1 MISTKQENQ
10 ETFVSAEDDFTIFL
24 GINDE
29 IANKLYNEGILRY
42 TALAATPTVTLM
54 RMTAGMHTTY
64 LKSWPE
70 QARVLLDTNATYLR
84 DVQFQLK
91 TKTGAYRNFDCG

>member
-1 MISTKQENQ
+1 MISTKQDEQGN
-10 ETFVSAEDDFTIFL
+10 FVSAEDDFTIFL

-29 IANKLYNEGILRY
+29 IANKLYNEGILSY
-42 TALAATPTVTLM
+42 TALAAAPIATLM
-54 RMTAGMHTTY
+54 RITTDLHTTY

-70 QARVLLDTNATYLR
+70 QARVLLDTNTTYLR

-91 TKTGAYRNFDCG
+91 TRTGAYRDFDCD